1 MINNTVTITFPVYER
16 FDFFEEALNS
26 ALNQTV
32 QCPIIVV
39 DNGSSHNKFKLL
51 CEKYQRRVKYY
62 RNPDNIG
69 MFPNWNRCFELA
81 ETEYAIIVGDDDILM
96 PTYIEEFLNV
106 YEKHPEIGLYYT
118 NIVFYKQ
125 IEKTS
130 VFQEEKCNW
139 TNIWGETRIFELKKV
154 SFKNSLNIPSISCII
169 NVKLQRS
176 VLFETRLHTAN
187 DKQFIY
193 SLPDD
198 TIVWGNDKELYKYR
212 RHSGNDSTGAMLPIL
227 LSAHMLMFYD
237 MRNYSNLT
245 HKQKHFCYRYLLY
258 CFFANRKLKRMIMDS
273 ESYYTRVLKDMLSS
287 RNAAYIILEYI
298 PAFLVFLKRKLCRNN
313 Y

>member
-51 CEKYQRRVKYY
+51 CEKYQGRVKYY

-96 PTYIEEFLNV
+96 PTYIEEFLKV
-106 YEKHPEIGLYYT
+106 YEKHPELGLYYT

-125 IEKTS
+125 IEK
-130 VFQEEKCNW
+130 
-139 TNIWGETRIFELKKV
+139 KK
-154 SFKNSLNIPSISCII
+154 LN
-169 NVKLQRS
+169 K
-176 VLFETRLHTAN
+176 
-187 DKQFIY
+187 
-193 SLPDD
+193 
-198 TIVWGNDKELYKYR
+198 
-212 RHSGNDSTGAMLPIL
+212 
-227 LSAHMLMFYD
+227 
-237 MRNYSNLT
+237 
-245 HKQKHFCYRYLLY
+245 
-258 CFFANRKLKRMIMDS
+258 
-273 ESYYTRVLKDMLSS
+273 
-287 RNAAYIILEYI
+287 
-298 PAFLVFLKRKLCRNN
+298 
-313 Y
+313 